1 MMEHVISVRPGFG
14 GFDELYEKARVV
26 FLGVPIDV
34 TASYR
39 PGTRFG
45 PAKIR
50 GVSANLE
57 TYLMSANLDVFER
70 LGISDLGDIIVVPT
84 DLTQTGDRIR
94 KVLAE
99 LREDEKIPALLGGE
113 HTLTYFAM
121 KDFKDAYL
129 IQLDAHLDLRDEYL
143 GDKLCHATVMRRVLD
158 FLPEEN
164 IIQLGV
170 RSCSKEEAEFVRKTK
185 IQAYTTEQ
193 VLEDPKK
200 VIAEVVKKVKNE
212 NVYLTIDIDVLDP
225 AFAPAV
231 GTPEPGG
238 LSTLDLFKLV
248 REFGKLNICAFDVV
262 EVSPPYDKGETAFA
276 AASVIYEL
284 LASMAGSLK

>member
-99 LREDEKIPALLGGE
+99 LREDEEDTRPAWGR
-113 HTLTYFAM
+113 
-121 KDFKDAYL
+121 
-129 IQLDAHLDLRDEYL
+129 AHPDIFRHEGFQGCLFDS
-143 GDKLCHATVMRRVLD
+143 ARR
-158 FLPEEN
+158 
-164 IIQLGV
+164 
-170 RSCSKEEAEFVRKTK
+170 
-185 IQAYTTEQ
+185 
-193 VLEDPKK
+193 
-200 VIAEVVKKVKNE
+200 
-212 NVYLTIDIDVLDP
+212 
-225 AFAPAV
+225 
-231 GTPEPGG
+231 
-238 LSTLDLFKLV
+238 
-248 REFGKLNICAFDVV
+248 
-262 EVSPPYDKGETAFA
+262 PP
-276 AASVIYEL
+276 
-284 LASMAGSLK
+284 